1 MIWHLAI
8 CLQRR
13 GIIINISGR
22 EEYELSL
29 EEINFYNGLI
39 GHTPFSFLQSV
50 NKPVVVFD
58 YYEKY
63 AIELLKDLC
72 ETCNMECKCSV
83 EYLQDPSVEAM
94 CSFDGQE
101 SKLIIF
107 EGALLSIYRFASI
120 LSCVYRTVM
129 MQDESVDVQ
138 YHNFQINSVGDNGF
152 RIDTSIVI
160 SDSIE
165 ENIITDYIA
174 MVALKLIIAH
184 EIGHLLSGHI
194 QYRQR
199 CGENGIA
206 FSMANTN
213 SSVDNETL
221 QVMEIDADQ
230 FAACQIMTILENEL
244 LNDEKLKS
252 ILLDQKQIYRL
263 VGSAIQC
270 VFFLIGIKND
280 FWKTETPSQYTHPPA
295 CTRINLFLDIMRLQ
309 MGKDREEDWSQ
320 VANGVIIAQK
330 NIYAYYGTDY
340 SNPVQ
345 FVVDIMG
352 KDKYGDCL
360 LNRWRQI
367 KPKFAELSLLPFV

>member
-1 MIWHLAI
+1 M
-8 CLQRR
+8 
-13 GIIINISGR
+13 
-22 EEYELSL
+22 
-29 EEINFYNGLI
+29 
-39 GHTPFSFLQSV
+39 
-50 NKPVVVFD
+50 VFD
-58 YYEKY
+58 YYERY
-63 AIELLKDLC
+63 ACELLKDLC
-72 ETCNMECKCSV
+72 EACNIECKCTV

-94 CSFDGQE
+94 CSFDGKE

-129 MQDESVDVQ
+129 MQDESVDVK
-138 YHNFQINSVGDNGF
+138 YHSFQINSVTDDGF

-184 EIGHLLSGHI
+184 EIGHILSGHI

-213 SSVDNETL
+213 SSMDNETL

-270 VFFLIGIKND
+270 VFYLIGIKND

-295 CTRINLFLDIMRLQ
+295 CTRVNLFLDIMRLQ

-367 KPKFAELSLLPFV
+367 KPQFAELSQLPFV